1 MIQFIVGAVFGFFV
15 ATIGFS
21 GIVNALDSGVDK
33 VKNTTVQVE
42 TK

>member
-15 ATIGFS
+15 ATIGFN
-21 GIVNALDSGVDK
+21 GIVTALDNGVNK
-33 VKNTTVQVE
+33 VKNTSVQLE